1 MIERREYFRIQT
13 FARVGLRVL
22 SEEEGEQVRLRLK
35 SRRPS
40 AFLSSTAIDESG
52 LSSEHRVA
60 LDLMLR
66 IALTLDRIDRRLD
79 EMARVAQSADGHVLS
94 LKPIDITLSGSGFS
108 GQFSLDLSPG
118 ELVEA
123 QLHLWESGLPLIGT
137 LARVVKL
144 EESTEG
150 HIITAFG
157 FEEIPPEDQERIIQ
171 LTLRSQSQAIREN
184 KRGEGR

>member
-22 SEEEGEQVRLRLK
+22 SEEEGEQARLRLK

-40 AFLSSTAIDESG
+40 AFLSPTAIDESG

-79 EMARVAQSADGHVLS
+79 EMARAGQSADGHLLS
-94 LKPIDITLSGSGFS
+94 LQPVDITLSGSGFS
-108 GQFSLDLSPG
+108 GQFSLDVSPG

-123 QLHLWESGLPLIGT
+123 QLDLWESGLPLIGA
-137 LARVVKL
+137 LARIVKL
-144 EESTEG
+144 EESEG
-150 HIITAFG
+150 HMITAFG
-157 FEEIPPEDQERIIQ
+157 FEEILPEDQERIIQ

>member
-1 MIERREYFRIQT
+1 MIERREYFRIQA

-22 SEEEGEQVRLRLK
+22 SEEEGEQARLRLK
-35 SRRPS
+35 SRRPA
-40 AFLSSTAIDESG
+40 AFLSPTAIDESG

-79 EMARVAQSADGHVLS
+79 EMVRSGQSADGPVLS
-94 LKPIDITLSGSGFS
+94 LQPVDITLSGSGFS

-123 QLHLWESGLPLIGT
+123 QLDLWESGLPLIGA
-137 LARVVKL
+137 LAHVIKL
-144 EESTEG
+144 EASAEG
-150 HIITAFG
+150 HMITAFV
-157 FEEIPPEDQERIIQ
+157 FEEILPEDQERIIQ

-184 KRGEGR
+184 KREEGR

>member
-1 MIERREYFRIQT
+1 MSERREYFRIQT

-79 EMARVAQSADGHVLS
+79 QMARAGQSADDHVLS
-94 LKPIDITLSGSGFS
+94 LQPIDITLSGSGFS
-108 GQFSLDLSPG
+108 GQFSLDVSPG

-123 QLHLWESGLPLIGT
+123 QLDLWESGLPLIRA
-137 LARVVKL
+137 LARCVKL
-144 EESTEG
+144 EEAAEG
-150 HIITAFG
+150 HMIIAFG
-157 FEEIPPEDQERIIQ
+157 FEEILPEDQERIIQ
-171 LTLRSQSQAIREN
+171 LTLRSQSQALRES
-184 KRGEGR
+184 KRGAG

>member
-40 AFLSSTAIDESG
+40 AFLSSTALDESG

-79 EMARVAQSADGHVLS
+79 EMARVGQSADGHVLS
-94 LKPIDITLSGSGFS
+94 LKPVDITLSGSGFS

-123 QLHLWESGLPLIGT
+123 QLDLWESGLPLIGT

-150 HIITAFG
+150 HMITAFG
-157 FEEIPPEDQERIIQ
+157 FEEILPEDQERIIQ

-184 KRGEGR
+184 KREEGR

>member
-22 SEEEGEQVRLRLK
+22 SEEEGEQARLRLK

-79 EMARVAQSADGHVLS
+79 EMARAGQSADGHLLS
-94 LKPIDITLSGSGFS
+94 LQPVDITLSGSGFS
-108 GQFSLDLSPG
+108 GQFSLDVSPG

-123 QLHLWESGLPLIGT
+123 QLDLWESGLPLIGA
-137 LARVVKL
+137 LARIVKL
-144 EESTEG
+144 EESAEG
-150 HIITAFG
+150 HMITAFG
-157 FEEIPPEDQERIIQ
+157 FEEILPEDQERIIQ